1 MGGHLETVNAPPFYQ
16 TWLLEKSIMENQIHA
31 EVILDKYDDARPGN
45 QDLF

>member
-31 EVILDKYDDARPGN
+31 EVILEPDPGN